1 MRRWR
6 AGDIV
11 GSLLDLNNKRLTFY
25 HNGRAISPLYDFFAH
40 NESGFFAAASFMS
53 FQQCR
58 SETHLID
65 DYIGNLLSTYYE
77 VPSDMFGSNR
87 FNFGSRP
94 FKFPPAD
101 TEFRSFNS
109 EGSLSDEQ
117 RMILPR
123 HMRLQ
128 LQVSSRN
135 CGCSRVSFPHSNMML

>member
-1 MRRWR
+1 
-6 AGDIV
+6 
-11 GSLLDLNNKRLTFY
+11 
-25 HNGRAISPLYDFFAH
+25 
-40 NESGFFAAASFMS
+40 
-53 FQQCR
+53 
-58 SETHLID
+58 
-65 DYIGNLLSTYYE
+65 
-77 VPSDMFGSNR
+77 MFGSNR

-128 LQVSSRN
+128 LQVSSRK
-135 CGCSRVSFPHSNMML
+135 CGYSRVSFPHSPCYDIIYSDKKPWSPEKGVDCWRVLELLH

>member
-1 MRRWR
+1 
-6 AGDIV
+6 
-11 GSLLDLNNKRLTFY
+11 
-25 HNGRAISPLYDFFAH
+25 
-40 NESGFFAAASFMS
+40 MS

-58 SETHLID
+58 FETHSID
-65 DYIGNLLSTYYE
+65 YYIGNLLSIAVNLLIYE

-135 CGCSRVSFPHSNMML
+135 CGYIFQGFFPTFSML